1 MRPGSNSTTARP
13 RIKEQHPARLNAR
26 PHKRV
31 YVRKQF
37 IVRVCARFAR
47 ARDTMNACLHI
58 TLACVIPLAV
68 SQVLFEETFEERTCA
83 LFALFGAWTQNTYGF
98 HYDMQS

>member
-13 RIKEQHPARLNAR
+13 RIREQHPARLNAR

-31 YVRKQF
+31 NVRKPF
-37 IVRVCARFAR
+37 LVRVRARFAC
-47 ARDTMNACLHI
+47 ARDTRKVCLHI

-83 LFALFGAWTQNTYGF
+83 LFALFGARTRYTYGF
-98 HYDMQS
+98 HYVMQS